1 MSYSAI
7 LINTF
12 KNHGIVT
19 DSIQQNPENG
29 LVRARLRL
37 GSLPRLHVEF
47 PSDYLGVTILNPAGS
62 TDFTFGS
69 PDDPSDVAREV
80 IEHLTTA

>member
-1 MSYSAI
+1 MSHSAT

-19 DSIQQNPENG
+19 DNIHQDPTSG

-37 GSLPRLHVEF
+37 GPVLRTHVEF
-47 PSDYLGVTILNPAGS
+47 PSDLLGVTILDPAGS
-62 TDFTFGS
+62 TDFTIGS
-69 PDDPSDVAREV
+69 PDDPTDVAKEI
-80 IEHLTTA
+80 IEYLTTS